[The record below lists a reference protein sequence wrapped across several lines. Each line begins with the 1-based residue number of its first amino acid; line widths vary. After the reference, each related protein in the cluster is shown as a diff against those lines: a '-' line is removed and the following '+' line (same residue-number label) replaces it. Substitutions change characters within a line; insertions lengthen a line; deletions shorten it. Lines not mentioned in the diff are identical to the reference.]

1 MSLPRF
7 SPPDLLARRTVVGAL
22 AFVVFTAGPALALAE
37 SFPWKARLDAST
49 NAMLG
54 RIAASSMR
62 GHVSFLA
69 SDLLEGRATP
79 SRGRDLA
86 AEYVAAQFRRAGLE
100 PGVGDSFFQ
109 EAPYTPRGT
118 ETPDKIRNV
127 VGVLPGSDPKLR
139 DTVVLVTA
147 HYDHIG
153 LRPGEGDTI
162 HNGANDNASGT
173 AGVIE
178 IANALGSLPNRPRRT
193 IVFIAFD
200 GEERGLVG
208 SRHYGKNPLFPIE
221 KTVAAINL
229 EQVGRTD
236 DTEGARISEA
246 SMTGFDFSD
255 VGAIYAEAGKTVGVK
270 VTKHP
275 RNSDAFFGRSDNQA
289 LADLGVP
296 AHTVCTAFIYPDYHR
311 PADHWD
317 KLDYANMEKV
327 VRMIALGT
335 WMVAQTD
342 RQPAWNASNPKA
354 ARYAAAR
361 KAASAVPE
369 PR

>member
-1 MSLPRF
+1 MSLPT
-7 SPPDLLARRTVVGAL
+7 LLVRMKSSRRAAATIAC
-22 AFVVFTAGPALALAE
+22 AVVFSATAWASAE
-37 SFPWKARLDAST
+37 TFPWKAHLDQAT

-109 EAPYTPRGT
+109 EAPYTPRGS
-118 ETPDKIRNV
+118 ETTDRIRNV

-147 HYDHIG
+147 HYDHVG
-153 LRPGEGDTI
+153 MRPGEGDTI

-173 AGVIE
+173 AGIME
-178 IANALGSLPNRPRRT
+178 IAQALGSLPTRPRRT

-208 SRHYGKNPLFPIE
+208 SRHYGKSPLFPIA
-221 KTVAAINL
+221 KTIAAINL

-255 VGAIYAEAGKTVGVK
+255 VGAIYAEAGKAVGVK

-311 PADHWD
+311 PADHWE

-335 WMVAQTD
+335 WMVAQTE
-342 RQPAWNASNPKA
+342 QTPSWNAANPKA

-361 KAASAVPE
+361 KPASAPVE

>member
-1 MSLPRF
+1 MPV
-7 SPPDLLARRTVVGAL
+7 SPIRSVARSTALLRVTTTLAATLVLAGAVL
-22 AFVVFTAGPALALAE
+22 AD
-37 SFPWKARLDAST
+37 SSPWKIRIDPATTSA
-49 NAMLG
+49 LG
-54 RIAASSMR
+54 RITASSLQ

-100 PGVGDSFFQ
+100 PGAGPSYFQ
-109 EAPYTPRGT
+109 EGPFTPRGS
-118 ETPDKIRNV
+118 ETPDRIRNV
-127 VGVLPGSDPKLR
+127 VGVLRGSDPKLR
-139 DTVVLVTA
+139 DTFVLVTA
-147 HYDHIG
+147 HYDHVG
-153 LRPGEGDTI
+153 VRPGDGDTI

-173 AGVIE
+173 AGVME
-178 IANALGSLPNRPRRT
+178 IAQAIASLPTRPKRT

-208 SRHYGKNPLFPIE
+208 SRFYGKNPLFPIA
-221 KTVAAINL
+221 KTVGAINL

-255 VGAIYAEAGKTVGVK
+255 MGTIYAEAGKAVGVK

-296 AHTVCTAFIYPDYHR
+296 AHTLCTAFVYPDYHR

-317 KLDYANMEKV
+317 KLDYPNMEKV
-327 VRMIALGT
+327 IRMVALGT
-335 WMVAQTD
+335 WMVAQSE
-342 RQPAWNASNPKA
+342 REPAWSTNPKA

-361 KAASAVPE
+361 QSATPA
-369 PR
+369 R